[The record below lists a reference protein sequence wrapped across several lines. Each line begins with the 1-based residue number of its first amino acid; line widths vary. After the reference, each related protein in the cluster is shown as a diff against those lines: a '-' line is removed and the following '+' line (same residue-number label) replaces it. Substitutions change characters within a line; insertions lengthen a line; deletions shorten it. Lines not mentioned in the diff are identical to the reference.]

1 MAEAALTVTL
11 YRALLAT
18 VRSLK
23 GECLRLRLPVEQS
36 ASQWHRGHAKQ
47 IGYVPRS
54 SAAREL
60 FAPLAL
66 PDGGPA
72 GAAEL
77 QPATV
82 RGIIRSEFRRA
93 LAQQHDRRGQEP
105 ESAHQ
110 LSGVD
115 AGLFALKQLHAQL
128 ELARRSSTV
137 ITQAENGAAVM
148 VEATSA
154 YRGRDGPNFVFQYRV
169 RLTNVGSVAVQVIG
183 RSWSIRN
190 ADDSEHASVPRG
202 SPGIVGQSPRL
213 EPDGDAFE
221 YASGTTLATAGG
233 SVSGSLQMMSLAEG
247 GVPFDAE
254 VGTFMCIAEGE
265 TK

>member
-36 ASQWHRGHAKQ
+36 AAQWLRGHAKQ
-47 IGYVPRS
+47 FGYVPRS

-190 ADDSEHASVPRG
+190 ADDSEHASVPRMTAD
-202 SPGIVGQSPRL
+202 VL
-213 EPDGDAFE
+213 EP
-221 YASGTTLATAGG
+221 LAHA
-233 SVSGSLQMMSLAEG
+233 L
-247 GVPFDAE
+247 VPLTCADFPYQRHQ
-254 VGTFMCIAEGE
+254 GWR
-265 TK
+265 